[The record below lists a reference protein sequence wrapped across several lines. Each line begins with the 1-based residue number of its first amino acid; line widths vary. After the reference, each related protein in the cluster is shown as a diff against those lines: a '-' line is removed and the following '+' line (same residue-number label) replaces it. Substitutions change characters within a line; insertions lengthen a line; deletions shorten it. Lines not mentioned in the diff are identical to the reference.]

1 MFVCMDA
8 IRRERLSLGELSPVG
23 RLRGV
28 VLMHIF
34 YFAVTPLRHRCAM
47 PPAPGRLLLPYGQ
60 FCTSQ
65 QILDTNRKKIYN
77 KKLSVSQISVRN
89 ATCDIELA
97 SDSLTNKLDA
107 VH

>member
-28 VLMHIF
+28 GVMYMS
-34 YFAVTPLRHRCAM
+34 YFVVTPLRHRCAM

-60 FCTSQ
+60 FT
-65 QILDTNRKKIYN
+65 
-77 KKLSVSQISVRN
+77 LSPQGEALLFCCLIF
-89 ATCDIELA
+89 
-97 SDSLTNKLDA
+97 
-107 VH
+107 

>member
-1 MFVCMDA
+1 MRREIAPDAWSLENRREAVLFVCMRMDA
-8 IRRERLSLGELSPVG
+8 IRREDFPWGELSPVG

-60 FCTSQ
+60 FTLSSQ
-65 QILDTNRKKIYN
+65 GEALLFCCLIF
-77 KKLSVSQISVRN
+77 
-89 ATCDIELA
+89 
-97 SDSLTNKLDA
+97 
-107 VH
+107 

>member
-8 IRRERLSLGELSPVG
+8 IRRERLSLGELLPVG

-28 VLMHIF
+28 RVMYMS

-60 FCTSQ
+60 FT
-65 QILDTNRKKIYN
+65 
-77 KKLSVSQISVRN
+77 LSPRGEALLFCSLIFYKPLFPKNIS
-89 ATCDIELA
+89 A
-97 SDSLTNKLDA
+97 STAEAPYSVYFA
-107 VH
+107 Q

>member
-8 IRRERLSLGELSPVG
+8 IRRERLSLGELLPVG

-28 VLMHIF
+28 RVMYMS

-60 FCTSQ
+60 FTLSPQGEALLFCSLIFYKPLFPKNIPTS
-65 QILDTNRKKIYN
+65 TAEAPY
-77 KKLSVSQISVRN
+77 SVYFAQ
-89 ATCDIELA
+89 
-97 SDSLTNKLDA
+97 
-107 VH
+107 